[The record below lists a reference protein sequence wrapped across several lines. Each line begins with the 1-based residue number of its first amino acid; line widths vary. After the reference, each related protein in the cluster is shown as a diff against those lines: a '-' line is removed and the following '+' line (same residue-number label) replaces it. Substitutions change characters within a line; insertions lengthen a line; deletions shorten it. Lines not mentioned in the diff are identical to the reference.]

1 MVVKRGFLTKQ
12 GGSIKTWHK
21 RWFVLDTHKV
31 SYFKAQDVRRARC
44 PSGGSKS
51 ISAYGRVWA
60 PSDGRAA
67 QEKALLGSFPVT
79 AIDGVMEVCC
89 SP

>member
-31 SYFKAQDVRRARC
+31 SYYKAQDVRCSRC
-44 PSGGSKS
+44 LS
-51 ISAYGRVWA
+51 
-60 PSDGRAA
+60 
-67 QEKALLGSFPVT
+67 
-79 AIDGVMEVCC
+79 
-89 SP
+89 